1 MLETCLLPVACDFNR
16 RQSPFWTNIVR
27 DHTVRKNR
35 LANVRWRLV
44 LQVGLIVVIFS
55 NLLLLFL
62 LGAYTLIFW
71 LLNAARQAGLVG
83 AWAPAVQGNVLQLF
97 AQFFIQ
103 VADWGLP
110 AVTILVT
117 AGAAARVAHEVEA
130 SARLHGALVG
140 LIAALS
146 GWAVNA
152 ALYAGPSSDFYLR
165 SISLFLLTVAAG
177 WLGSVP
183 VHLEQAKAEALYR
196 ASRAI
201 RGADTLQAIVAAIGE
216 NLAGPDVHAVALWRL
231 RAAGNGALRELVLL
245 ASWTPPEET
254 PWPAGLR
261 LDVEQDV
268 PSLADFRD
276 GVPWMLGADDVGE
289 AERAVWQR
297 LGVRYA
303 LLLPVNSGIQDGAGA
318 NGEPERGLIMVAS
331 SSPLPF
337 GEERLRTYL
346 TVDAQVELMLENL
359 RLVEKARQAGVSEER
374 QRLAHEIHDTLA
386 QGFTSIVMHMEAA
399 EQALAAEPEKAR
411 HHVTMARQTARE
423 NLSQARRLV
432 WALRPKALEKA
443 SLAEAV
449 NRVVSRWSEASGVE
463 SETVITGNVA
473 SLHPSVEIVLLRAVQ
488 EALANVRKHAHAGRV
503 IVTLSYVGDLVLLD
517 VQDDGAG
524 FDPAVAAAA
533 ENEPDGGGYGL
544 RTMRE
549 RCEQLGGEL
558 SIESEPGQGTT
569 IALSIPIAGRRQA
582 DARLAVSEWMQEGAE
597 PWTK

>member
-1 MLETCLLPVACDFNR
+1 M
-16 RQSPFWTNIVR
+16 
-27 DHTVRKNR
+27 RKKR

-55 NLLLLFL
+55 NLLLLL
-62 LGAYTLIFW
+62 MVGAYALIFW
-71 LLNAARQAGLVG
+71 SLSAARQAGLLGV
-83 AWAPAVQGNVLQLF
+83 WAPAVAGNVLQIF
-97 AQFFIQ
+97 AHFFIL

-146 GWAVNA
+146 GWAVNTA
-152 ALYAGPSSDFYLR
+152 IHAGPSSDVYLR

-201 RGADTLQAIVAAIGE
+201 RGADSLAAIVAAIGE
-216 NLAGPDVHAVALWRL
+216 NLAGPDIHAVALWRL
-231 RAAGNGALRELVLL
+231 RAAGNGARRELSLL
-245 ASWTPPEET
+245 ASWTPPDEA

-261 LDVEQDV
+261 LDVERDV
-268 PSLADFRD
+268 PSLADFLD
-276 GVPWMLGADDVGE
+276 TAPWMLRTDGVGE
-289 AERAVWQR
+289 TERAVWQR
-297 LGVRYA
+297 LGVRHA
-303 LLLPVNSGIQDGAGA
+303 LLLPVTSDIGDDTRDDGTGGA
-318 NGEPERGLIMVAS
+318 AERGLIMVAS

-359 RLVEKARQAGVSEER
+359 RLVEKARQSGVSEER

-399 EQALAAEPEKAR
+399 EQALATEPEKVR

-423 NLSQARRLV
+423 NLAQARRLV
-432 WALRPKALEKA
+432 WALRPKALERA
-443 SLAEAV
+443 SLADAV
-449 NRVVSRWSEASGVE
+449 RRVVGRWSEASGVE
-463 SETVITGNVA
+463 AETVVTGNAA

-488 EALANVRKHAHAGRV
+488 EALANVRKHARAGRV

-517 VQDDGAG
+517 VQDDGGG

-582 DARLAVSEWMQEGAE
+582 DARLAAGEWMQEGAE

>member
-1 MLETCLLPVACDFNR
+1 
-16 RQSPFWTNIVR
+16 
-27 DHTVRKNR
+27 VRKNR
-35 LANVRWRLV
+35 WTNVRWRLV

-55 NLLLLFL
+55 NLLLLL
-62 LGAYTLIFW
+62 MLGAYVFVFLS
-71 LLNAARQAGLVG
+71 LNAARQAGLLG
-83 AWAPAVQGNVLQLF
+83 AWAPVVTGNALQLL
-97 AQFFIQ
+97 AQFFIE

-140 LIAALS
+140 LIAGLS
-146 GWAVNA
+146 GWAVNMA
-152 ALYAGPSSDFYLR
+152 IYVGPSSDFYLR
-165 SISLFLLTVAAG
+165 SVSLFLLTVAAG

-201 RGADTLQAIVAAIGE
+201 RGADTLTAIVAAIGE
-216 NLAGPDVHAVALWRL
+216 NLAGPDVHAVALWQL
-231 RAAGNGALRELVLL
+231 RAARDGAGRELALL
-245 ASWTPPEET
+245 ASWTPEEHDA
-254 PWPAGLR
+254 WPAGLR
-261 LDVEQDV
+261 LDVDHDV
-268 PSLADFRD
+268 PSLTDFKDALPWILRADK
-276 GVPWMLGADDVGE
+276 VVE
-289 AERAVWQR
+289 EERAVWQR
-297 LGVRYA
+297 LGVRHA
-303 LLLPVNSGIQDGAGA
+303 LLLPVTSGIGDDDAA
-318 NGEPERGLIMVAS
+318 EAETGLIMVAS

-337 GEERLRTYL
+337 SEERLRTYL
-346 TVDAQVELMLENL
+346 TVDAQVELLLENL
-359 RLVEKARQAGVSEER
+359 RLVEQARQAGVSEER

-399 EQALAAEPEKAR
+399 EQALAAEPQKAR

-432 WALRPKALEKA
+432 WALRPKALERA

-449 NRVVSRWSEASGVE
+449 SRVVRRWSEASGVE
-463 SETVITGNVA
+463 ADTVITGAVT

-488 EALANVRKHAHAGRV
+488 EALANVRKHAQAGRV
-503 IVTLSYVGDLVLLD
+503 TVTLSYVGDLVLLD

-524 FDPAVAAAA
+524 FDPAAAGDGHG
-533 ENEPDGGGYGL
+533 EPDDGGYGL
-544 RTMRE
+544 PTMKE
-549 RCEQLGGEL
+549 RCQRLGGEL

-582 DARLAVSEWMQEGAE
+582 DARQAVGEWMKQGAE

>member
-1 MLETCLLPVACDFNR
+1 M
-16 RQSPFWTNIVR
+16 
-27 DHTVRKNR
+27 RKNR
-35 LANVRWRLV
+35 LTNVRWRLV

-55 NLLLLFL
+55 NLLLLL
-62 LGAYTLIFW
+62 MLGAYVLAFS
-71 LLNAARQAGLVG
+71 LLNAAQRAGLVG
-83 AWAPAVQGNVLQLF
+83 SSTPAVTGNVLQLF
-97 AQFFIQ
+97 AQFFIE

-140 LIAALS
+140 LIAAIS

-152 ALYAGPSSDFYLR
+152 AVYTGPSGDFYLR
-165 SISLFLLTVAAG
+165 SVSLFLLTVAAG

-201 RGADTLQAIVAAIGE
+201 RGADSLTAIVAAIGE
-216 NLAGPDVHAVALWRL
+216 NLAGPDVHAVALWQL
-231 RAAGNGALRELVLL
+231 SSVPDGAGRELALL
-245 ASWTPPEET
+245 ASWTPQEEV

-268 PSLADFRD
+268 PSLTDFHD
-276 GVPWMLGADDVGE
+276 AVPWILRADNVGE
-289 AERAVWQR
+289 AERAVWRR
-297 LGVRYA
+297 LGVRHA
-303 LLLPVNSGIQDGAGA
+303 LLLPVTGGIGDDDD
-318 NGEPERGLIMVAS
+318 ETERGLIMVAS
-331 SSPLPF
+331 SSSLPF

-359 RLVEKARQAGVSEER
+359 RLVEQARQAGVSEER

-399 EQALAAEPEKAR
+399 EQALDGEPEKVR

-432 WALRPKALEKA
+432 WALRPKVLERA

-449 NRVVSRWSEASGVE
+449 SRVVRRWSEASGVE
-463 SETVITGNVA
+463 AEAVITGAVS

-488 EALANVRKHAHAGRV
+488 EALANVRKHAQAGRV
-503 IVTLSYVGDLVLLD
+503 TVTLSYVGDLVLLD
-517 VQDDGAG
+517 VQDDGVG
-524 FDPAVAAAA
+524 FDPAVATDGDG
-533 ENEPDGGGYGL
+533 EPDGGGYGL
-544 RTMRE
+544 RTMQE
-549 RCEQLGGEL
+549 RCEQLGGTL
-558 SIESEPGQGTT
+558 SIESERGQGTT